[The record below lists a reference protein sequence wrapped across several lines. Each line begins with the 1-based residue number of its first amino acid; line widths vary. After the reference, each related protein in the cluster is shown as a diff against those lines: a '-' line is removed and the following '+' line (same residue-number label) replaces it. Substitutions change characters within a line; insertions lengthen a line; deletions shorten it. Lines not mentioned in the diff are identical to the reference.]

1 VLCLVCYLLKEQI
14 SAAYYRA
21 TFDSSVGRAVDCSW
35 VQKQTS
41 IGRWFNSV
49 SKESSFLSPSLSFL
63 ALIFIDIKMAIS
75 DLYFVSDRI
84 RPQEEN

>member
-1 VLCLVCYLLKEQI
+1 
-14 SAAYYRA
+14 
-21 TFDSSVGRAVDCSW
+21 
-35 VQKQTS
+35 
-41 IGRWFNSV
+41 
-49 SKESSFLSPSLSFL
+49 LSPSLSFL